1 MRINVF
7 YGVLLCGL
15 FLAGTLLF
23 YVEKQNV
30 TEVPSG
36 GLAEGAHL
44 GFIRALYERDGLM
57 VISFDDA
64 VWLSGKEGEDA
75 AIRAGLCTE
84 TTRAE
89 CLPNDYFI
97 LNEIKSD
104 VPLILDSKIQIFMK
118 TWEAGER
125 GIMDKK
131 ISLTDFALL
140 INDQK
145 AHWKQLPYTITTT
158 KEDIVRIEE
167 VYIP

>member
-1 MRINVF
+1 MKRNVF
-7 YGVLLCGL
+7 YVVLLSVL
-15 FLAGTLLF
+15 FLSGICLL
-23 YVEKQNV
+23 YIEQRNG
-30 TEVPSG
+30 TEVLSG
-36 GLAEGAHL
+36 GFVEGKQL
-44 GFIRALYERDGLM
+44 GFIHALYERDEIM

-64 VWLSGKEGEDA
+64 VWLSGKAGEDA
-75 AIRAGLCTE
+75 AIRAGVCTE
-84 TTRAE
+84 AIRTE

-104 VPLILDSKIQIFMK
+104 VSLILDSNIQIFMK
-118 TWEAGER
+118 TWEAGEQ
-125 GIMDKK
+125 GIIDKE

-158 KEDIVRIEE
+158 KEGIIRIEE